1 MLQHTLHFDQPRAIK
16 RMALSLAIG
25 LSGMVLLLSMLS
37 GGKLNA
43 AAMAGNPYQVSPPGN
58 GPVDARSD
66 AALTVATEITGSKPW
81 IWLLCKF
88 SGVATEP
95 ATLDYF
101 RNLSNTLDSYF
112 REISY
117 SKANIAGSN
126 AVGWYTLPY
135 SLAHY
140 APGTSAGRQ
149 EAARDCTSAADAD
162 VNFAQFY
169 GLNLMFND
177 DLLGSSIYGL
187 SSAQLLT
194 LDGVTQS
201 WPTVFQ
207 DTKGGYNM
215 ALSAHE
221 MYHGFGL
228 SHSSAYSPTT
238 QEDLGSSWDPIG
250 VGACGFSSCTP
261 SHLPA
266 PQKYE
271 LGWITPTNIYTA
283 TAISQTVT
291 LEALALPQTNNY
303 LMVKIPLGS
312 SQKRY
317 YTLEARRRV
326 GAYDG
331 KLPSTPTVLIHEV
344 NLQDTYPFGP
354 YSNGHIRLVPR
365 LPNVVDQPW
374 GTGAIWTVGHVFSDT
389 TNGITVT
396 VLSTTTTGYVVRV
409 NVRPAVTTTLYV
421 DADATGANNGT
432 SWANAYKRL
441 QDALA
446 AANPTGNDT
455 AEIWVAEGTYAPTT
469 GSVQSATFQLKNS
482 VKIYGGF
489 AATET
494 VRSQRNVE
502 AHQTILSGDLLGND
516 NSNVAPSEPTRAD
529 NSYHVVTSSG
539 VDTSAA
545 LDGVTISGGN
555 AISGSSL
562 YGGGLYNSSGTP
574 TLNEIIFRGN
584 TASQGGGGLY
594 NSSGNLTL
602 SNLEFLGNTV
612 DGSGGG
618 LYNWSSN
625 PTIVNVVFAGNVARY
640 RGGGLLN
647 GYGNDVKLVNVT
659 FVSNTAAYYSNSAGG
674 GIYNHYSIA
683 SLANTILWGNRDYP
697 HGVTAAGQLT
707 GTYSNSFTVTYSL
720 VQGSYTGTG
729 NISSNPLFVDADGA
743 DNIIG
748 TADDNMRLQDTSPA
762 IDAGDNDAVPLG
774 VTTDLDGNP
783 RFYNHPRADTGHGT
797 PPIVDMGAFEKITVP
812 APLLSIGKAVAP
824 NNAVKHSSWV
834 TYTVYLNNAG
844 QLDASNV
851 MLTDTLPVSVTF
863 TSWVQQ
869 SGAAV
874 VIGNEIRWTGD
885 VTVGQSVT
893 FTWVASQTAAY
904 GQTVVN
910 TARYSHAT
918 GSNVAQASFVVEVGP
933 YRIFLPVVVK
943 Q

>member
-1 MLQHTLHFDQPRAIK
+1 MHLNPTCLTPSRPRTKAAV
-16 RMALSLAIG
+16 ALAFG

-43 AAMAGNPYQVSPPGN
+43 AAVAEDLYQVSPPGYS
-58 GPVDARSD
+58 PVDARSD

-88 SGVATEP
+88 SDVAAEP

-112 REISY
+112 REVSY

-149 EAARDCTSAADAD
+149 EAAQDCTSAADAD

-228 SHSSAYSPTT
+228 SHSSAYSITAP
-238 QEDLGSSWDPIG
+238 QYDLGSSWDPIG
-250 VGACGFSSCTP
+250 VGACGFSSCAP

-283 TAISQTVT
+283 TSISQTVT
-291 LEALALPQTNNY
+291 LEALALPQTDNY
-303 LMVKIPLGS
+303 LMVKLLLS
-312 SQKRY
+312 RSQKKY
-317 YTLEARRRV
+317 YTLEARRPA
-326 GAYDG
+326 GYDS
-331 KLPSTPTVLIHEV
+331 KVPAATVLIHEV
-344 NLQDTYPFGP
+344 NLQDAQPFGP

-365 LPNVVDQPW
+365 LPNVGDQPW
-374 GTGAIWTVGHVFSDT
+374 STGAMWTVGNVFSDT

-396 VLSTTTTGYVVRV
+396 VLSTTTTGFVVRV
-409 NVRPAVTTTLYV
+409 NVRPAVTTTVYV
-421 DADATGANNGT
+421 DADAAGANNGT
-432 SWANAYKRL
+432 SWANAYVRL

-446 AANPTGNDT
+446 AANPTANDT
-455 AEIWVAEGTYAPTT
+455 VEIWVAEGTYTPTI

-482 VKIYGGF
+482 VRLYGGF

-494 VRSQRNVE
+494 ARSQRNVI
-502 AHQTILSGDLLGND
+502 AYPTLLSGDLSGND
-516 NSNVAPSEPTRAD
+516 NSNVATGEPTRAD

-539 VDTSAA
+539 VDASAV
-545 LDGVTISGGN
+545 LDGFVLTGGN
-555 AISGSSL
+555 ATGTGNSN
-562 YGGGLYNSSGTP
+562 GGGLYNSLSNP
-574 TLNEIIFRGN
+574 TL
-584 TASQGGGGLY
+584 
-594 NSSGNLTL
+594 GNLV
-602 SNLEFLGNTV
+602 FLGNIA

-618 LYNWSSN
+618 LYNWYSN
-625 PTIVNVVFAGNVARY
+625 PTIVNAVFGGNVARY
-640 RGGGLLN
+640 RGGGLFN
-647 GYGNDVKLVNVT
+647 GYSNDVKLVNVT
-659 FVSNTAAYYSNSAGG
+659 FVSNTATYYSNSAGG

-683 SLANTILWGNRDYP
+683 SIANTILWGNRDYP

-707 GTYSNSFTVTYSL
+707 GTSSNSFTVTYSL

-729 NISSNPLFVDADGA
+729 NINSNPLFVDADGA
-743 DNIIG
+743 DNKIG

-762 IDAGDNDAVPLG
+762 IDAGDNDVVPGG

-783 RFYNHPRADTGHGT
+783 RFYNHSRADTGHGT
-797 PPIVDMGAFEKITVP
+797 PPVVDMGAYEKISVP

-824 NNAVKHSSWV
+824 NGVVKHSSWV

-844 QLDASNV
+844 QLDASNA

-869 SGAAV
+869 PGAAA
-874 VIGNEIRWTGD
+874 VIENEIRWTGD
-885 VTVGQSVT
+885 VTAGQSVT

-933 YRIFLPVVVK
+933 YRVFLPVVVK
-943 Q
+943 E